1 MIRVLGLAAVLAVA
15 APRSPQR
22 SSSPGASLLRVVASD
37 YAFTVAS
44 PPPAGLVIVRL
55 VNRGHEMHH
64 LELSP
69 VPDSL
74 SLRDYYELAT
84 GDQPSPLIHD
94 VGGPNL
100 TTPGDSSEVMLRLRP
115 GRYILTCWVNAAD
128 GNPHLM
134 RGMMAEVRVGQV
146 QTELPTPTAG
156 ATISASDYKFVVDG
170 QLHRGANVVRFEN
183 AGPQEHDIQ
192 FLRLTG
198 GQSTATI
205 AEWAKRGGIGAPTR
219 SVVGGSSGI
228 EMGRHVWFTLTLH
241 PGRYAIFCFVPDGK
255 DGKMHLLHGML
266 REVIIR

>member
-1 MIRVLGLAAVLAVA
+1 VIRVLSLAAVLAVVA
-15 APRSPQR
+15 LKSPER
-22 SSSPGASLLRVVASD
+22 SSSPGASLLRVVAND

-44 PPPAGLVIVRL
+44 PPHAGLVVVRL

-74 SLRDYYELAT
+74 SLRNYYELVTA
-84 GDQPSPLIHD
+84 DQPSPLVHD

-100 TTPGDSSEVMLRLRP
+100 TAPGDSSEVMLRLRP

-128 GNPHLM
+128 GKPHLM
-134 RGMMAEVRVGQV
+134 RGMMAEIRVGQV
-146 QTELPTPTAG
+146 QAELPPPIAD
-156 ATISASDYKFVVDG
+156 AKISASDYKFVVDG
-170 QLHRGANVVRFEN
+170 QLRRGANVVAFEN

-192 FLRLTG
+192 FLRLTE
-198 GQSTATI
+198 GQSTSTV

-219 SVVGGSSGI
+219 SVVGGTSGI
-228 EMGRHVWFTLTLH
+228 DVGRRVWFTVTLD

-255 DGKMHLLHGML
+255 DGKMHLLHGMV
-266 REVIIR
+266 REVMIR